1 MGVLSDRYHAK
12 NGWVVVIA
20 LSVGLLQAEDIRME
34 ITQTSAKICCL
45 AVEKPSTLA
54 DRTVRAGP
62 RKDPLW
68 SSRGIMKILL
78 VDRYSL
84 ERVYGGGRI
93 SISQGRD
100 VDASTMTPN
109 AE

>member
-1 MGVLSDRYHAK
+1 M
-12 NGWVVVIA
+12 
-20 LSVGLLQAEDIRME
+20 
-34 ITQTSAKICCL
+34 
-45 AVEKPSTLA
+45 LA

-78 VDRYSL
+78 VDRCL
-84 ERVYGGGRI
+84 EREYGGGRI

-100 VDASTMTPN
+100 VDASTIIEYFKFWHTKTTKPKSYHITTTF
-109 AE
+109 AIPIISV